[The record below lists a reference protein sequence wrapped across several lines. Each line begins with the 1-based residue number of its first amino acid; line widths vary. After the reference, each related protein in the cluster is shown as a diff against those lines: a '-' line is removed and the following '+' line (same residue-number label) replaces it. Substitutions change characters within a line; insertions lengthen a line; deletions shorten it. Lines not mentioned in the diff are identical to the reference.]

1 MEGRDTSYSSFEC
14 VNVRARHG
22 ARWVLDSIFLQMPR
36 SQGARCYRA
45 SSTWKFLST
54 EGCLQTQKYVA
65 EGYLQAL
72 HYGAVDL
79 GWHRGL
85 SVDPLEDVQD
95 LTLHSP
101 NVPNSVRVKPPHANV
116 RDFESKMNAASN
128 GPLQFWHTLG
138 AP

>member
-1 MEGRDTSYSSFEC
+1 MLPCFINMEIS
-14 VNVRARHG
+14 
-22 ARWVLDSIFLQMPR
+22 
-36 SQGARCYRA
+36 
-45 SSTWKFLST
+45 KFLST
-54 EGCLQTQKYVA
+54 EGCCLQAQKYVS
-65 EGYLQAL
+65 EGYLQTL
-72 HYGAVDL
+72 HNGAVDL

-95 LTLHSP
+95 LTLPSP

-138 AP
+138 APSPIACRYYRQPNAP